1 MEAMD
6 EQAVGGLPQLLT
18 SVQVAAWLQVKP
30 ATLSRWRGQGIG
42 PVCTWLR
49 PDVPRYLRSDVD
61 VWIQS
66 QRAA

>member
-1 MEAMD
+1 MD
-6 EQAVGGLPQLLT
+6 GTVEQAAEVLPQLLT

-49 PDVPRYLRSDVD
+49 PDVPRYLRSDVEE
-61 VWIQS
+61 WIRN